1 MLPAFVRVVICVIF
15 VLVVGV
21 PASASAVTLSYDYS
35 GTGSVG
41 FQSDATLDIGGTCSS
56 PCVIS
61 ALLSISGTGPAASP
75 TSGWAGLAFTTI
87 TDNLGGN
94 LSLGATAGNV
104 GSSSPLDGG
113 VLFLSMLPSTLDIS
127 TSSLASFLGGSGNV
141 DYSIAISLPEGAYVT
156 PLPAALP
163 LFAAGLAALGLLS
176 GRRKRK
182 VQASLATA

>member
-1 MLPAFVRVVICVIF
+1 
-15 VLVVGV
+15 
-21 PASASAVTLSYDYS
+21 
-35 GTGSVG
+35 
-41 FQSDATLDIGGTCSS
+41 
-56 PCVIS
+56 
-61 ALLSISGTGPAASP
+61 
-75 TSGWAGLAFTTI
+75 LAFATI

-94 LSLGATAGNV
+94 LSLAATAGNV

-127 TSSLASFLGGSGNV
+127 TSSLASFLGGSGSV

-182 VQASLATA
+182 AQTSLATA